1 MYTLVPFS
9 VCGDGIGSSLDA
21 GELEDLLVELG
32 GLRAVLD
39 LRGIDVV
46 STENR
51 GWVGLEDNSH
61 IERPLGEPFIARAA
75 RHVARHRGSR
85 CDDELGKRGPVCN

>member
-1 MYTLVPFS
+1 MV
-9 VCGDGIGSSLDA
+9 GRK
-21 GELEDLLVELG
+21 LEGLLEELG

-51 GWVGLEDNSH
+51 DRVGLEDNC
-61 IERPLGEPFIARAA
+61 EVKRPLEKPFIARAT
-75 RHVARHRGSR
+75 RHVAGDRGSR
-85 CDDELGKRGPVCN
+85 CDNELGKRGPVCN

>member
-1 MYTLVPFS
+1 MV
-9 VCGDGIGSSLDA
+9 GRK
-21 GELEDLLVELG
+21 LEGLLEELG

-51 GWVGLEDNSH
+51 DRVGLEDNC
-61 IERPLGEPFIARAA
+61 EVKRPLEKPFIARATW
-75 RHVARHRGSR
+75 HVAGDRGSR
-85 CDDELGKRGPVCN
+85 CDNELGKRGPVCN

>member
-1 MYTLVPFS
+1 MV
-9 VCGDGIGSSLDA
+9 GRK
-21 GELEDLLVELG
+21 LEGLLEELG

-51 GWVGLEDNSH
+51 DRVGLEDNC
-61 IERPLGEPFIARAA
+61 EVKRPLEKPFIARATW
-75 RHVARHRGSR
+75 RVAGDRGSR
-85 CDDELGKRGPVCN
+85 CDNELGKRGPVCN